1 MEMWELIRRLLGAA
15 TPNQSFSPG
24 IVAEAYLRS
33 LRSAGESDLPDS
45 DEIVEIAEELSGG
58 LEDIGLI
65 IDAPQPKPGI
75 AMLNR
80 KTRTLFGDELYQR
93 LQGANVVT
101 LFESMFVDLDPDQI
115 RQVLHQLDS

>member
-1 MEMWELIRRLLGAA
+1 MEMWELIKRLLGAA

-24 IVAEAYLRS
+24 VVAEEYLRS
-33 LRSAGESDLPDS
+33 LRSAGESDLPGS
-45 DEIVEIAEELSGG
+45 DEIVEIAEELSGD

-65 IDAPQPKPGI
+65 IDAPQPRPG
-75 AMLNR
+75 AVMLNR

-93 LQGANVVT
+93 LQGKNVVA
-101 LFESMFVDLDPDQI
+101 LFENMLVDLDPGQI